1 LKFLERELGAR
12 CNEPAPHGAYPI
24 AMARALWTGNISFGL
39 LNIPVQLMPAERR
52 TDLRFHLMDARNKAR
67 VRYERINAETGEE
80 VPWKD
85 IVHAFEYKKGDYVVL
100 EKEDLKAASPDSS
113 ESVDIESF
121 IPADAV
127 PLEYFER
134 PYYLVPGKKADK
146 SYVLLR
152 ETLKKLGRIGLAR
165 VVIRTRE
172 YLAAV
177 MPREDALMLML
188 LRYPQELIAA
198 DEYSWPARS
207 LESYHLGKRE
217 LDMARQL
224 VESMSGEFKP
234 KEYRDEFRAKLS
246 KAIEARMRQKGARVE
261 KPAEEAA
268 TTSDKV
274 VDLMAVLKRS
284 LDERGRQRGKSTR
297 NGKTAAQRK
306 RA

>member
-1 LKFLERELGAR
+1 
-12 CNEPAPHGAYPI
+12 
-24 AMARALWTGNISFGL
+24 MARALWSGSISFGL
-39 LNIPVQLMPAERR
+39 LNIPVQLMPGERR

-85 IVHAFEYKKGDYVVL
+85 IVKAFEYKKGDYVVL
-100 EKEDLKAASPDSS
+100 EPEDVKAAAPESS

-134 PYYLVPGKKADK
+134 PYYLVPPKKAEK

-152 ETLKKLGRIGLAR
+152 ETLESLGRAGLAR

-172 YLAAV
+172 YLALLL
-177 MPREDALMLML
+177 PRGKALMLLL
-188 LRYPQELIAA
+188 LRYPQEVVPQ
-198 DEYSWPARS
+198 DEYAFPDKS
-207 LESYHLGKRE
+207 LTAYRLGKRE

-224 VESMSGEFKP
+224 VKSMEGPWEPSG
-234 KEYRDEFRAKLS
+234 YRDEFRAKLH
-246 KAIEARMRQKGARVE
+246 KVIEERMKHKGSRIE
-261 KPAEEAA
+261 KTPAQEEAVDA
-268 TTSDKV
+268 GKV
-274 VDLMAVLKRS
+274 VDLMAVLKQS
-284 LDERGRQRGKSTR
+284 LEKNAHKRGAAAERKPPRRAG
-297 NGKTAAQRK
+297 APQRK

>member
-1 LKFLERELGAR
+1 
-12 CNEPAPHGAYPI
+12 
-24 AMARALWTGNISFGL
+24 MARALWSGSISFGL
-39 LNIPVQLMPAERR
+39 LNIPVQLMPGERR

-85 IVHAFEYKKGDYVVL
+85 IVRAFEYKKGDYVVL
-100 EKEDLKAASPDSS
+100 EPEDVKAAAPESS

-134 PYYLVPGKKADK
+134 PYYLVPPKKAEK

-152 ETLKKLGRIGLAR
+152 ETLESLGRAGLAR

-172 YLAAV
+172 YLALLL
-177 MPREDALMLML
+177 PRGKALMLLL
-188 LRYPQELIAA
+188 LRYPQEVVPQ
-198 DEYSWPARS
+198 DEYAFPDKS
-207 LESYHLGKRE
+207 LTAYRLGKRE

-224 VESMSGEFKP
+224 VKSMEGPWEPSG
-234 KEYRDEFRAKLS
+234 YRDEFRAKLH
-246 KAIEARMRQKGARVE
+246 KVIEERMKHKGSRVE
-261 KPAEEAA
+261 KTPAQEDAVDA
-268 TTSDKV
+268 GKV
-274 VDLMAVLKRS
+274 VDLMAVLKQS
-284 LDERGRQRGKSTR
+284 LQKNAHKRGATAERRPPRRAG
-297 NGKTAAQRK
+297 APQRK